1 MEVWMIMMIINYKI
15 YLMFCRSDWGLFLF
29 SIAHLLDK
37 RQTIYSLGSS
47 QSYLSW
53 PPFIIF
59 IIFERIISLNRQFA
73 LVRFGGVWEGFSYKY
88 IKVIPNI
95 SPLQSRAKIYKKN
108 VYKNIH
114 KNKYI
119 KMILNLSPLQSK
131 ALLTF
136 AFIQQRWALSI

>member
-1 MEVWMIMMIINYKI
+1 MWQHVSKNTGATPPLPPFPKNFRKSHHNFYGWSSQMEVWMIMMIINYKI

-59 IIFERIISLNRQFA
+59 IIFERIVSLNRQFA

-88 IKVIPNI
+88 IKMIPNI
-95 SPLQSRAKIYKKN
+95 SPLQSRAKIYIK
-108 VYKNIH
+108 
-114 KNKYI
+114 KYI
-119 KMILNLSPLQSK
+119 
-131 ALLTF
+131 
-136 AFIQQRWALSI
+136 